1 MKKLFALALLPLLLA
16 ACGKTL
22 DGTYVDKTGMA
33 EFTFKGNTVEMMGME
48 FDYKIE
54 DGKVK
59 FKSGDG
65 TMTVVQIKD
74 DNTLIFPMV
83 GELKKR

>member
-1 MKKLFALALLPLLLA
+1 MKKWIAVTLASLLLA

-22 DGTYVDKTGMA
+22 DGTYVDKSGMV
-33 EFTFKGNTVEMMGME
+33 EFTFKGNKVEMMGME
-48 FDYKIE
+48 YEYKIE

-59 FKSGDG
+59 FQIADG
-65 TMTVVQIKD
+65 STTAFSIKD
-74 DNTLIFPMV
+74 ENTLVFPMV